1 MSRND
6 PPNVLTPDRY
16 ECLRLVSI
24 GATRDAH
31 GVLWEPHPTR
41 LKWLADHGLLAIS
54 PAPPGST
61 REQKRAT
68 RQVTALGLRVLELW
82 GKRARVVRPRGVVD
96 AFEFAGTTAF
106 VVVRDEAGRV
116 SRWGINMVSLAADE
130 QIGAAS

>member
-1 MSRND
+1 MTRND

-41 LKWLADHGLLAIS
+41 IKWLADHGLLTIDKV
-54 PAPPGST
+54 PPSSSAQAK
-61 REQKRAT
+61 REARK
-68 RQVTALGLRVLELW
+68 VTALGSRVLELW
-82 GKRARVVRPRGVVD
+82 GRRVRIVRPRGVVE

-106 VVVRDEAGRV
+106 VVVSDEAGRV
-116 SRWGINMVSLAADE
+116 SRWGINMVSLVDE